1 MAEFG
6 CCFCAGAIRDE
17 NAPEIVE
24 IAVTWNRPL
33 DAEADLAGLLP
44 EGIASLTWWAH
55 EDCWRQA
62 LHSDFQRGR
71 RFCSDKCRGAA
82 VHSPAAA
89 ASPHERTTGT
99 ASTSGAGSRRGS
111 GTVGLRVKDPA
122 DVPLENAICSIFAH
136 NRRLCDTPAR
146 LRRDLLGPDLGDVA
160 EDLTPA
166 HSRAHSGGTD
176 RFASAPRNGARYRH
190 HRTQRAALR

>member
-1 MAEFG
+1 V
-6 CCFCAGAIRDE
+6 AGMLARC
-17 NAPEIVE
+17 
-24 IAVTWNRPL
+24 PL
-33 DAEADLAGLLP
+33 VAHLASPDLEL
-44 EGIASLTWWAH
+44 ASLCLVLEVRRRGEREAK
-55 EDCWRQA
+55 
-62 LHSDFQRGR
+62 RGR
-71 RFCSDKCRGAA
+71 RGVGSARTSAGCSGPLSCSRRKSARAHDRD
-82 VHSPAAA
+82 
-89 ASPHERTTGT
+89 RLYLR
-99 ASTSGAGSRRGS
+99 AGSRRGP